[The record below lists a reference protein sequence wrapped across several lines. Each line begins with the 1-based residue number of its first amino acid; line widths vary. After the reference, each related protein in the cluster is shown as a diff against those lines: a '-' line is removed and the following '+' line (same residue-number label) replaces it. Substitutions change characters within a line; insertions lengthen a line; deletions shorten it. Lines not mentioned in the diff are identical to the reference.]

1 VIAIKQALY
10 YIVGIIAQIHDR
22 LLRINDGFP
31 VALSDKDLHF
41 LVIGLLGMG
50 LFFIVHPIF
59 KALARR
65 GHEAVVSWIYV
76 FTLIIVITFSIEI
89 GQHITHTGTL
99 EFADIAFGVVGFLA
113 FFAVYALV
121 SAIVRF
127 IVSITR
133 SAKRRRA
140 LARGSEKAEDAQT
153 ADHA

>member
-1 VIAIKQALY
+1 MIAIKQALY

-113 FFAVYALV
+113 FFAVFALFRL
-121 SAIVRF
+121 IV
-127 IVSITR
+127 
-133 SAKRRRA
+133 RA
-140 LARGSEKAEDAQT
+140 LAGLVRHRRGRRGLSSASRRAEEDLPV
-153 ADHA
+153 

>member
-1 VIAIKQALY
+1 MY

-31 VALSDKDLHF
+31 VVLSDKDLHF
-41 LVIGLLGMG
+41 LVIGLLGMA
-50 LFFIVHPIF
+50 LFFVVHPIF

-121 SAIVRF
+121 RVIIRLLVSVVR
-127 IVSITR
+127 S
-133 SAKRRRA
+133 SKRRRG
-140 LARGSEKAEDAQT
+140 LERGVKE
-153 ADHA
+153 